1 MQKEDGGGSIHF
13 MAKQNLKQS
22 VITKIGFF
30 LKLKMDCPLSK
41 GKKDVLCAL
50 FLQKFQCPVQEN
62 VGKELV

>member
-1 MQKEDGGGSIHF
+1 